1 GPGQTDRLIPR
12 MIEQIRQGRA
22 VRIHPGNRPHLSPTY
37 IDDVANVFERAVAE
51 ELTGVYNVAGDAVI
65 SLHDLACSIGANIGV
80 APVFEEVRQEHGDFA
95 GNNTALKRFLGAW
108 PMVSLAEGLRRT
120 CKDPS
125 SA

>member
-1 GPGQTDRLIPR
+1 

-22 VRIHPGNRPHLSPTY
+22 VRIHPGNRPHLSPAY

-51 ELTGVYNVAGDAVI
+51 ELTGVYNVAGETVI

-80 APVFEEVRQEHGDFA
+80 APVFEEAQQEHGDLA
-95 GNNTALKRFLGAW
+95 GDNSALERVLGAG

-125 SA
+125 NA